1 MSLWCD
7 SIGNWQFL
15 HGRTVYIDGSISPH
29 PPRTLYVQLPE
40 CDWLALRVQ
49 LRRIS
54 YAKNCCESKKKSS
67 KPRRRVDFAN
77 TFFFS
82 RLGGKF
88 WRVDEKGKKEK
99 WEISERFYKS
109 VSLKVYWAITA
120 PGRARVRKQY
130 CRRVCCAKTV
140 NRCPK
145 VE

>member
-1 MSLWCD
+1 MRKIVVRVRRKVANQD
-7 SIGNWQFL
+7 DASILQ
-15 HGRTVYIDGSISPH
+15 
-29 PPRTLYVQLPE
+29 TL
-40 CDWLALRVQ
+40 
-49 LRRIS
+49 S
-54 YAKNCCESKKKSS
+54 
-67 KPRRRVDFAN
+67 
-77 TFFFS
+77 FFS
-82 RLGGKF
+82 RLGGRF
-88 WRVDEKGKKEK
+88 RRVDEKGKKEK

>member
-1 MSLWCD
+1 MRKIVVRVRRKVANQD
-7 SIGNWQFL
+7 DASILQ
-15 HGRTVYIDGSISPH
+15 
-29 PPRTLYVQLPE
+29 TL
-40 CDWLALRVQ
+40 
-49 LRRIS
+49 S
-54 YAKNCCESKKKSS
+54 
-67 KPRRRVDFAN
+67 
-77 TFFFS
+77 FFS

-88 WRVDEKGKKEK
+88 RRVDEKGKKKK